1 MIALLLAA
9 CSSSEP
15 ARDPDSLAIGVAEP
29 ASLLPGAVTDLPG
42 RMITGALW
50 TPLVT
55 YDAEKQEVTPLA
67 AAGIT
72 SQDQVIWTI
81 QLRPGTRF
89 HDSTPVTA
97 ASYVDT
103 WQAGL
108 AEHWPG
114 ASVLTDVLRAKDM
127 RAANDTTITLTL
139 SRPFAQTPLALGSTA
154 LLPLPS
160 SVLRS
165 RDWAGFATQPIGNG
179 PYKLAEPWR
188 KGSGGKLTKAD
199 TYQGPTPGVAKVIE
213 LRVLD
218 PAAQHAGVRSGSLD
232 LATAVPG
239 AAHDAMQRDFPGRH
253 QTWPLPSLTYLS
265 IPFSDKRFADP
276 TVRHAIALSVD
287 RGAMEAGP
295 LAHQVDVARSMLP
308 PYVALAQRPGP
319 CRPCNA
325 DPTAAK
331 ALLDQSGTLTGAV
344 NLYSANA
351 PWAQALADQL
361 HKALGLD
368 VTVRSGQPTDGPAI
382 VTRPLFTPTPREPLI
397 NLPGY
402 GSPAFDDLLASADA
416 ATTPAESGQLYRV
429 AENQV
434 LRDLPVI
441 PLWSAHGH
449 AVWGARVS
457 GIHTDPYRDLD
468 LAQLTVSH

>member
-1 MIALLLAA
+1 LVIAFLLAA
-9 CSSSEP
+9 CSSPEP
-15 ARDPDSLAIGVAEP
+15 TRDPDTLAVGVTEP

-55 YDAEKQEVTPLA
+55 YDAEQQQVTPLA
-67 AAGIT
+67 AATIS
-72 SQDQVIWTI
+72 SQDQVVWTI
-81 QLRPGTRF
+81 RLRPGARF
-89 HDSTPVTA
+89 HDGTPVTA
-97 ASYVDT
+97 TSYVDT
-103 WQAGL
+103 WRAAL
-108 AEHWPG
+108 AERWPG
-114 ASVLTDVLRAKDM
+114 AAVLTDVLRAKDM
-127 RAANDTTITLTL
+127 RADDDTTVTLTL
-139 SRPFAQTPLALGSTA
+139 NRPFAQAPLALGAAA

-165 RDWAGFATQPIGNG
+165 RDWAGFAAHPVGNG

-188 KGSGGKLTKAD
+188 EGGKLIKAD
-199 TYQGPTPGVAKVIE
+199 TYQGPNPGNARVIE

-253 QTWPLPSLTYLS
+253 LTWPLPALTYLS
-265 IPFSDKRFADP
+265 IPLSDKRFADP
-276 TVRHAIALSVD
+276 TVRHAIALAVD

-295 LAHQVDVARSMLP
+295 LEHQVDVARSLLP
-308 PYVALAQRPGP
+308 PFVALAQRPGA

-325 DPTAAK
+325 DPAAAK
-331 ALLDQSGTLTGAV
+331 ALLEQSGTLTGPV
-344 NLYSANA
+344 NLYSSGA

-361 HKALGLD
+361 HRALGLD
-368 VTVRSGQPTDGPAI
+368 FTVRSEPSGDGPAI
-382 VTRPLFTPTPREPLI
+382 VTRPLFTPSPREPLI
-397 NLPGY
+397 NLSGY

-449 AVWGARVS
+449 AVWGPRAS
-457 GIHTDPYRDLD
+457 GVRTDPYRGIELE
-468 LAQLTVSH
+468 QLTVSR